1 MLNLIL
7 RSKKGNE
14 ISAGELLQS
23 LAERNN
29 AGGLS
34 IHYVDRKPVLQYK
47 SNPKGALEVITAS
60 VLFPM
65 LMKRFELEKS
75 AAFKLAGW
83 LSENLGGAKVNPPAV
98 EQQKPTLLTE
108 EELEAKLLHKAMLI
122 SLLETIDKKMTKAE
136 MLKVIEEAK
145 SMIKD
150 GE

>member
-34 IHYVDRKPVLQYK
+34 IHSVDRKPVLQYK

-83 LSENLGGAKVNPPAV
+83 LSENLGGAKVNTPAV

>member
-83 LSENLGGAKVNPPAV
+83 LSENLGGAKVNTPAV

>member
-83 LSENLGGAKVNPPAV
+83 LSENLGGTKVNPPTV
-98 EQQKPTLLTE
+98 EQKPTLLTE

>member
-1 MLNLIL
+1 MTNLIL
-7 RSKKGNE
+7 KSKKGNNV
-14 ISAGELLQS
+14 STGELLNS
-23 LAERNN
+23 LVETNK

-34 IHYVDRKPVLQYK
+34 IHYVDRKPVLQFK
-47 SNPKGALEVITAS
+47 SNPKGALTTITAS

-65 LMKRFELEKS
+65 LMKRFELER
-75 AAFKLAGW
+75 ALAYQLAGW

-108 EELEAKLLHKAMLI
+108 EELESKLLHKAMLI

-136 MLKVIEEAK
+136 MLKVIEETK
-145 SMIKD
+145 QMIKD